1 MPLYSLPGAAQLI
14 NSNLPPALSTVSFR
28 AASRAAAFS
37 FINPFLPSALYLK
50 SVRYLGMSSQFEG
63 THNQKKE
70 RALVLRQLLQQRL
83 RLFQIARV
91 EAFSEPAVDRSEQF
105 ASLLRLA

>member
-1 MPLYSLPGAAQLI
+1 
-14 NSNLPPALSTVSFR
+14 
-28 AASRAAAFS
+28 
-37 FINPFLPSALYLK
+37 
-50 SVRYLGMSSQFEG
+50 MSSQFEG

-105 ASLLRLA
+105 ASLLRLALVAPKASEAHCSAEFPGFCLLLARDGERASEFDRPDVASRGAHRR